1 MKNIFAIQPPPQP
14 NQYPQY
20 CPSCCTTFGI
30 IFNRKIQCKCCQRYF
45 CSSCLEGSKT
55 KYCHICTKHSS
66 TVSGCVSV
74 LATYLNDGNTP
85 TKKRAFSEF
94 LQYWS
99 NSVLTVD
106 DLIKGGMIP
115 SLLHILKYKE
125 YQMTIIDILIFAL
138 KKIFITENHRR
149 IIMILGSIVVS
160 CMKGSSEGKYQTIG
174 DVLQTFEKAR
184 DLVVKENYQFKEY
197 RREFIEIKESKDGEM
212 VDRILAEF
220 ASKEI
225 LLLLH
230 VLYKEA
236 VEERKVIEVIYRFF
250 ACSIESTK
258 LKLDDKDCKAVVE
271 MIDSQNAQSLIILII
286 AYSKTHKSI
295 HQFIT
300 CGLINKI
307 DQIVQAENKENNVI
321 VCELLEVFRSFP
333 AVFTRLSATPE
344 FLEIIINLVLQ
355 EDNSTMTASNVLQ
368 EIITSIDVVKQQL
381 AEQIIE
387 IHPEVVEK
395 LLNSNLSMKQ
405 MICLRLCKVL
415 LSFFGD
421 IASFILLSRGIL
433 DSIISLSRT
442 DEKLTKKCY
451 KILRIAAQYHIEV
464 TEHYIQSS
472 FICTLFVNMPNN
484 PLDSLIA
491 LNEFVQYEAVK
502 QEIMNSPSNIEE
514 VCKFLQQSNSN
525 ILHEALHLLNSLL
538 TNETVIKSVT
548 IPLFP
553 LLLPLFKKLQRQ
565 SFAVFLLLLQRLLP
579 YVQISDDD
587 ASNFVNSMII
597 FLSQKTTFSHLQMTY
612 SIFSVAIKKPKIR
625 KILASGDS
633 NDIEADGYFSFLVCS
648 FISEKSLLLKASQ
661 IKFFTSFIDKD
672 SDDSEIALDILN
684 PLFTYILQAP
694 NIVQTNQTFILET
707 LKFMI
712 AALTLEINEVT
723 TQIYQSKIL
732 QFLFDLALKWNLE
745 DTNLMEQFIKLSVVV
760 NNQIHSFISEFN
772 TISDVLSLFLS
783 NPNLP
788 LDSAISC
795 INLLQEIKDIG
806 IPIQLQPTSLHTL
819 LIVAKYHQL
828 TFIMDLLQTIP
839 NLHDYLHTEVDLLL
853 HSSIPSIQELG
864 FSTSK
869 QHSSELMINGLF
881 TLIWEDIQSTQI
893 TQIIQIL
900 DSTPI
905 QQYILHHKLLIPF
918 LRFIS
923 ESNLLIENDV
933 IPTLLHFLSKLPY
946 TPYHI
951 QPLNSDSLSSF
962 LHLLEDVS
970 IRSIVSQ
977 QPQYILQLVDQ
988 LPFSLPL
995 LYHFNEPSLQPLLLL
1010 TIDFHQLI
1018 QTNGNALH
1026 LLTPTTFILLIILKM
1041 LYHFY
1046 NKNNAIITNN
1056 ELPWKES
1063 NIIQSLIKELHQ
1075 LICSGE
1081 IHVIYLLQKIVQ
1093 HSKEHRKYVNVN
1105 DLLTY
1110 GLQQKNEELIQIV
1123 INFIHLNIHFNVMDI
1138 LETITSVLNEFPLL
1152 FDILAIYFTQIRLL
1166 LDDSQICQ
1174 TLHRHMSQSN
1184 NKYVLNILRYLEKA
1198 VRLQYYQTFIKTEL
1212 ESKIFTSNFTTHPYF
1227 KRIESFI

>member
-1 MKNIFAIQPPPQP
+1 
-14 NQYPQY
+14 
-20 CPSCCTTFGI
+20 
-30 IFNRKIQCKCCQRYF
+30 
-45 CSSCLEGSKT
+45 
-55 KYCHICTKHSS
+55 
-66 TVSGCVSV
+66 
-74 LATYLNDGNTP
+74 
-85 TKKRAFSEF
+85 
-94 LQYWS
+94 
-99 NSVLTVD
+99 
-106 DLIKGGMIP
+106 
-115 SLLHILKYKE
+115 
-125 YQMTIIDILIFAL
+125 
-138 KKIFITENHRR
+138 
-149 IIMILGSIVVS
+149 
-160 CMKGSSEGKYQTIG
+160 
-174 DVLQTFEKAR
+174 
-184 DLVVKENYQFKEY
+184 
-197 RREFIEIKESKDGEM
+197 M

-321 VCELLEVFRSFP
+321 VS
-333 AVFTRLSATPE
+333 VFTRLSATPE

-684 PLFTYILQAP
+684 PF
-694 NIVQTNQTFILET
+694 IVQTNQTFILET

-788 LDSAISC
+788 LDSTISC

-864 FSTSK
+864 FSTAK

-905 QQYILHHKLLIPF
+905 QQYILRHKLLIPF

-933 IPTLLHFLSKLPY
+933 VPTLLHFLSELPY

-951 QPLNSDSLSSF
+951 RILNNHITSITPDVSKIISIIPASHFRNVTSEYIEIFFSEPLNSDSLSSF

-1026 LLTPTTFILLIILKM
+1026 LLTPTTFYSIDYLEDALSLLQQKQFISESLNFID
-1041 LYHFY
+1041 
-1046 NKNNAIITNN
+1046 AIISNN

-1093 HSKEHRKYVNVN
+1093 HSKEHRKY
-1105 DLLTY
+1105 
-1110 GLQQKNEELIQIV
+1110 NEELIQIV